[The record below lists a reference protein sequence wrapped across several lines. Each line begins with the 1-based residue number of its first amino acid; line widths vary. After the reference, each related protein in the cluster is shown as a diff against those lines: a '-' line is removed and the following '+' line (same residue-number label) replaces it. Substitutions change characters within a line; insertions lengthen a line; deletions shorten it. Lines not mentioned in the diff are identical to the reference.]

1 MLALESEES
10 GWSESDG
17 PKEQLAQY
25 IVDLLQSKAEMME
38 DYFSI
43 EIDKVLYILCL
54 YFLRNY
60 FTLPA
65 VLR

>member
-43 EIDKVLYILCL
+43 EIDKVFYIPIKLQ
-54 YFLRNY
+54 
-60 FTLPA
+60 
-65 VLR
+65 